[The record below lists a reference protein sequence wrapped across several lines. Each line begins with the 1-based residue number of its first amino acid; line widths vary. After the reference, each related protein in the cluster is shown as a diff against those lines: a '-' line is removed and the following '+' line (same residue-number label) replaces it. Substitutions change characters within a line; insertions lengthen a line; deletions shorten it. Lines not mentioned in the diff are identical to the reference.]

1 MSTPSVPSQGSA
13 SQRAYDFAKWAIL
26 SIPLA
31 PVAPPAR
38 FKRIDLKID
47 RVWQPAL
54 YVAGSADM
62 RLVGMQVG
70 EPRLIRE

>member
-1 MSTPSVPSQGSA
+1 
-13 SQRAYDFAKWAIL
+13 
-26 SIPLA
+26 
-31 PVAPPAR
+31 
-38 FKRIDLKID
+38 LKID

>member
-1 MSTPSVPSQGSA
+1 MGVEVMTGAVNRGRTMVGA
-13 SQRAYDFAKWAIL
+13 TWAIL
-26 SIPLA
+26 SLPLA

-54 YVAGSADM
+54 YIAGSADM